1 MDILYFVL
9 AFIIGFIASYA
20 INSRIREGKGL
31 QKRGEWEFL
40 AIFVG
45 TIIISYIV
53 LVVVVLVVSAVI
65 TSIGN

>member
-20 INSRIREGKGL
+20 INSRLRERKGL
-31 QKRGEWEFL
+31 ERRGEWEFL
-40 AIFVG
+40 AIFEG